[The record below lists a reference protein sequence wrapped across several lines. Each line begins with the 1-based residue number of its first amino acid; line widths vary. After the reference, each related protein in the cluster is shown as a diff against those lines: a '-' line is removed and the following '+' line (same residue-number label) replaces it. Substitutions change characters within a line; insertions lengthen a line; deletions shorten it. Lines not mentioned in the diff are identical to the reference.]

1 MLGSLLLALLMLSV
15 PMLARAR
22 SQDQNA
28 DVTPNPPAVERA
40 ERPTKADL
48 AVPLCPAAF
57 EDGLEKD
64 GIAFRGE
71 NGVTP
76 PKPLYMPP
84 GEMTKEAFGV
94 VGAHGAYFFDVV
106 VNGIVDVNG
115 VVQNVCISRSEG
127 LGLDASAAGNVRN
140 YRFEPATKE
149 GKPVPFRVKV
159 EVTFKRRY

>member
-1 MLGSLLLALLMLSV
+1 MRTSRILALLMLS
-15 PMLARAR
+15 MLPLAWAQ

-28 DVTPNPPAVERA
+28 ETAQKPPAMERA
-40 ERPTKADL
+40 ERSTKADL
-48 AVPLCPAAF
+48 AVPLCPAVF

-71 NGVTP
+71 DGVIP
-76 PKPLYMPP
+76 PKPTYMPP
-84 GEMTKEAFGV
+84 GEMTKDAFGV

-106 VNGIVDVNG
+106 IGGIVDVNG

-140 YRFEPATKE
+140 YRFEPARK
-149 GKPVPFRVKV
+149 GDKPVPFRIKV

>member
-1 MLGSLLLALLMLSV
+1 V
-15 PMLARAR
+15 
-22 SQDQNA
+22 
-28 DVTPNPPAVERA
+28 
-40 ERPTKADL
+40 
-48 AVPLCPAAF
+48 F

-71 NGVTP
+71 YGVTP
-76 PKPLYMPP
+76 PKPMHMPP

-106 VNGIVDVNG
+106 INGIVDVNG

-127 LGLDASAAGNVRN
+127 LGLDASAAANVRS
-140 YRFEPATKE
+140 YRFEPAQKDS
-149 GKPVPFRVKV
+149 KPVPFRIKI